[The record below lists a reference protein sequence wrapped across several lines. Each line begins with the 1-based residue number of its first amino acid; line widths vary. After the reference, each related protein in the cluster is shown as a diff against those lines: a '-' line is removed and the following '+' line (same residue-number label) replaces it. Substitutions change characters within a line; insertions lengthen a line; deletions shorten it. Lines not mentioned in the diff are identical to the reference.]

1 MKENFT
7 NIFDLPKNTSYLF
20 NKEKISN
27 IIKEFLLDLKNNI
40 YNIEQNLSRD
50 AINGNIKLQANTIVS
65 AIQYN
70 NDKFLI
76 EFSKSKIVDGIGNI
90 AVIYNGNP
98 FITLKLILLGLRTH
112 NQMYLVSNNYS
123 NTNNF
128 LISLLEKHL
137 ENNQYEKRIF
147 KILDLTQAEI
157 FKYQEN
163 FDTLLFIGNKDE
175 YVSITPH
182 IRIPVIFK
190 NYGSIYIFV
199 DSNLDKNLKDCLLDI
214 DHFAFDNDI
223 NINYIELSQKSNKLL
238 EQLNYYGLNQTIA
251 IFTNHIQNIYS
262 ILNDLKCNKI
272 FINSNPFKKDLL
284 QFNENNFVFTKEIFT
299 NN

>member
-1 MKENFT
+1 
-7 NIFDLPKNTSYLF
+7 
-20 NKEKISN
+20 
-27 IIKEFLLDLKNNI
+27 
-40 YNIEQNLSRD
+40 
-50 AINGNIKLQANTIVS
+50 
-65 AIQYN
+65 
-70 NDKFLI
+70 
-76 EFSKSKIVDGIGNI
+76 
-90 AVIYNGNP
+90 
-98 FITLKLILLGLRTH
+98 
-112 NQMYLVSNNYS
+112 MYLVSNNYS
-123 NTNNF
+123 NTNAF

-175 YVSITPH
+175 YVAITPH
-182 IRIPVIFK
+182 IRIPIIFK

-272 FINSNPFKKDLL
+272 FINSNPFVQDLL

>member
-20 NKEKISN
+20 NKEKVSN

-40 YNIEQNLSRD
+40 YNIEQNLSKD

-147 KILDLTQAEI
+147 KILDLTQSEF

-163 FDTLLFIGNKDE
+163 FDILLFISNKDE

-182 IRIPVIFK
+182 IRIPIIFK

-272 FINSNPFKKDLL
+272 FINSNPFAQDLL

>member
-7 NIFDLPKNTSYLF
+7 NIFNLPKNTSYLF
-20 NKEKISN
+20 NKEKVSN

-40 YNIEQNLSRD
+40 YNIEQNLSKD
-50 AINGNIKLQANTIVS
+50 AINGNIKFHANTLIS

-70 NDKFLI
+70 HDDFLI

-90 AVIYNGNP
+90 SVIYNGNP

-123 NTNNF
+123 NTNAF

-163 FDTLLFIGNKDE
+163 FDTLLFIGNKNE
-175 YVSITPH
+175 YVAITPH
-182 IRIPVIFK
+182 IRIPIIFN

-272 FINSNPFKKDLL
+272 FINSNHFVQDLL